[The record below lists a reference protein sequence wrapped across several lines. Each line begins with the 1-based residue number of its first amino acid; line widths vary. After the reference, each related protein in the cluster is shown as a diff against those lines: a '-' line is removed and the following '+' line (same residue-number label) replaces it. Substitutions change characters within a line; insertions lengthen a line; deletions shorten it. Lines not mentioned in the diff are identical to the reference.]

1 MKDYCVE
8 LKVCEGCGA
17 LYLRAARQGLSLVQ
31 GGQRAGGEEAPK
43 QGRKPLGMCRSCVA
57 IFREFPAVKEP
68 RRRCVARGVKT
79 VQTAGLVG
87 GAR

>member
-17 LYLRAARQGLSLVQ
+17 LYLRAAQQGLSLVR
-31 GGQRAGGEEAPK
+31 GGQRAGGQEAPK
-43 QGRKPLGMCRSCVA
+43 QRRKSLGMCRSCVA

-68 RRRCVARGVKT
+68 RRRCVARGVESLQ
-79 VQTAGLVG
+79 VAGSAG

>member
-17 LYLRAARQGLSLVQ
+17 LYLRAARQGLSLVR
-31 GGQRAGGEEAPK
+31 GSQRGAGGKARQQP
-43 QGRKPLGMCRSCVA
+43 GMCRSCVA

-68 RRRCVARGVKT
+68 RRRCGGRKVTALEVVAST
-79 VQTAGLVG
+79 TG